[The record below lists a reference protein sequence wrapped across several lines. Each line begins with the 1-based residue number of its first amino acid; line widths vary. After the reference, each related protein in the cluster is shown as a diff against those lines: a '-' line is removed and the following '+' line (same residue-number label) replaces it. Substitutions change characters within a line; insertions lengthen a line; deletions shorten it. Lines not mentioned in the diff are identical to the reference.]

1 MMDSVNLRAFIAVAN
16 GGSIAAGARSEN
28 ISPSLASRRLAALET
43 SLDVKLF
50 QRTTRKLQI
59 TEAGRTALAWAK
71 DTLQQYASLVDELGA
86 QQKRPIGL
94 LRVACNEYT
103 ATRYLA
109 QAIAPFRKMY
119 PGVKFVVTWTDEPIQ
134 LIDNGYDLV
143 IHAGRLPDSN
153 LVGRRIRSYRR
164 ILCAAPAY
172 VERHGTPET
181 PEDLTRHACL
191 AHSRTEP
198 RNWFFRAPGGDTI
211 IAQEIDSAVQANAY
225 LMLID
230 LALAGSGILRISGAM
245 VSAHLKSG
253 ALVRVMPNYDC
264 VDGAGDDPGFWLI
277 QPDRRLPYRV
287 RLFANH
293 LIKHLREAP

>member
-1 MMDSVNLRAFIAVAN
+1 MINSIHLRAFIAVAE
-16 GGSIAAGARSEN
+16 GGSIAAGARTEN
-28 ISPSLASRRLAALET
+28 ISPSLASRRLAALES
-43 SLDVKLF
+43 SLDARLF

-59 TEAGRTALAWAK
+59 TEAGRTVLAWAK
-71 DTLQQYASLVDELGA
+71 ETLQQYASLVDELGA
-86 QQKRPIGL
+86 QQKRPIGV

-109 QAIAPFRKMY
+109 QAIAPFRKSY
-119 PGVKFVVTWTDEPIQ
+119 PGVQFIVTLADEPIR

-164 ILCAAPAY
+164 ILCAAPEY
-172 VERHGTPET
+172 IERHGVPER
-181 PEDLTRHACL
+181 PEDLSRHSCL

-198 RNWFFRAPGGDTI
+198 RNWFFRGLDGDTI
-211 IAQEIDSAVQANAY
+211 IAQAINSTVQANAY

-253 ALVRVMPNYDC
+253 ALVRVMSDYTC
-264 VDGAGDDPGFWLI
+264 IDGAGDDPGFWLI

>member
-1 MMDSVNLRAFIAVAN
+1 MIDSTHLRAFIAVAD
-16 GGSIAAGARSEN
+16 GGSIAAGARAEN

-43 SLDVKLF
+43 ILDVRLF
-50 QRTTRKLQI
+50 QRTIRKLQI
-59 TEAGRTALAWAK
+59 TEAGRTVLAWAK

-119 PGVKFVVTWTDEPIQ
+119 PGVQFMVTLTDEPIR

-172 VERHGTPET
+172 LERHGEPET
-181 PEDLTRHACL
+181 PEDLSRHACL
-191 AHSRTEP
+191 THSRTEP
-198 RNWFFRAPGGDTI
+198 RNWFFRASGGDAI
-211 IAQEIDSAVQANAY
+211 IAQAVDSAVQANTY

-253 ALVRVMPNYDC
+253 GLVPVMSDYAC

-293 LIKHLREAP
+293 LIRHLREAP